1 MASTFFLLLASLLT
15 DPLRLEGSDV
25 PVSKSKESDARALL
39 AITELMQCQ
48 LLSPPTIEY
57 LKEVRDMLQA
67 ELMRTEP
74 EEAA

>member
-48 LLSPPTIEY
+48 LLTPPTVEY

-67 ELMRTEP
+67 ELMKTEP

>member
-1 MASTFFLLLASLLT
+1 M
-15 DPLRLEGSDV
+15 
-25 PVSKSKESDARALL
+25 PVSKSRDSDARALL